1 MKKGEPMS
9 KRTEWEQIIQ
19 EQVESGQSGAAFC
32 RERGVS
38 DKLFSYWKRKLREKV
53 GGGRTRFTVV
63 GAPTM
68 IELTSPN
75 GVSARVPADI
85 SVTQLQM
92 IVEALSAQHS

>member
-1 MKKGEPMS
+1 MS

-53 GGGRTRFTVV
+53 GGGRTRFTQV

-75 GVSARVPADI
+75 GVSARVPADV

>member
-9 KRTEWEQIIQ
+9 KRTEWERIIE
-19 EQVESGQSGAAFC
+19 EQRKSGQSGASFC

-38 DKLFSYWKRKLREKV
+38 DKLFSYWKRKLREDV
-53 GGGRTRFTVV
+53 GGGRTRFERV

-75 GVSARVPADI
+75 GVSARVPADV
-85 SVTQLQM
+85 SVTQLQV

>member
-1 MKKGEPMS
+1 MS
-9 KRTEWEQIIQ
+9 KRTEWERIIR
-19 EQVESGQSGAAFC
+19 EQVESGQSGAAYC

-53 GGGRTRFTVV
+53 GVRRTRFERV

-68 IELTSPN
+68 IELTSPK
-75 GVSARVPADI
+75 GISARVPADV

-92 IVEALSAQHS
+92 VVEALSAQHS